1 MSELKQPMLAASS
14 IPNLKDVE
22 YPCYIQPKLDGIR
35 CIAINGVAY
44 SRKMKPIPNKY
55 IQSKFAEY
63 NLHGF
68 DGELMVH
75 GGFNSVQSSVMSEDG
90 EPDFTFNVYDYWD
103 SVDDYTQRLELLI
116 EQIGYSDAIIKFVD
130 TYVVD
135 NQTEAED
142 KLQLFID
149 EGYEGGILRSFK
161 GKYKQGRSTLKEG
174 YLLKLKRF
182 LDDEA
187 VVIGFE
193 ERMQNNNV
201 KEIDER
207 GYSKRSSK
215 KAGLVGADT
224 LGSLVVQWN
233 GVTFNVGSGFDDAQR
248 KEVWE
253 NKDKYLGKLVTFKY
267 QELTEYNIPRFPTFK
282 GFRSEDDV

>member
-1 MSELKQPMLAASS
+1 MSELKQPMLAASTV
-14 IPNLKDVE
+14 PNLEDVE

-35 CIAINGVAY
+35 CVAINGVAY

-68 DGELMVH
+68 DGELMVN

-103 SVDDYTQRLELLI
+103 SELNYRNRLTTLAYGFTVD
-116 EQIGYSDAIIKFVD
+116 FVD
-130 TYVVD
+130 VVGTHLVA
-135 NQTEAED
+135 NSAEAEN

-149 EGYEGGILRSFK
+149 EGYEGAILRSFK

-174 YLLKLKRF
+174 CLLKLKRF

-187 VVIGFE
+187 IVIGFE

-201 KEIDER
+201 KEKDER

-224 LGSLVVQWN
+224 LGSLAVQWN
-233 GVTFNVGSGFDDAQR
+233 GVTFNIGSGFDDVQR

-253 NKDKYLGKLVTFKY
+253 NKDMYLGKLVTFKY
-267 QELTEYNIPRFPTFK
+267 QELTEYGIPRFPTFK
-282 GFRSEDDV
+282 GFRSEDDI

>member
-1 MSELKQPMLAASS
+1 MSELKMPMLAASS
-14 IPNLKDVE
+14 IPNLEDVE
-22 YPCYIQPKLDGIR
+22 YPCYIQRKYDGAR
-35 CIAINGVAY
+35 CIAIDGVAY
-44 SRKMKPIPNKY
+44 SRKMKPIPNQY
-55 IQSKFAEY
+55 IQKKFAEY
-63 NLHGF
+63 NLHGL
-68 DGELMVH
+68 DGELMIE
-75 GGFNSVQSSVMSEDG
+75 GGFNSVQSGVMSRDG
-90 EPDFTFNVYDYWD
+90 DPDFTFYVYDCWD
-103 SVDDYTQRLELLI
+103 SDKPFTERLPLLVYALNVDF
-116 EQIGYSDAIIKFVD
+116 IKVVD
-130 TYVVD
+130 TYVV
-135 NQTEAED
+135 NNPKEAES
-142 KLQLFID
+142 KLQQFID

-201 KEIDER
+201 KEVDER

-233 GVTFNVGSGFDDAQR
+233 GVTFNIGSGFDDAQR

-267 QELTEYNIPRFPTFK
+267 QELHEDTGVPRFATYK
-282 GFRSEDDV
+282 GFRDERDV

>member
-1 MSELKQPMLAASS
+1 MLA
-14 IPNLKDVE
+14 
-22 YPCYIQPKLDGIR
+22 Y
-35 CIAINGVAY
+35 
-44 SRKMKPIPNKY
+44 
-55 IQSKFAEY
+55 
-63 NLHGF
+63 GF
-68 DGELMVH
+68 
-75 GGFNSVQSSVMSEDG
+75 
-90 EPDFTFNVYDYWD
+90 T
-103 SVDDYTQRLELLI
+103 VD
-116 EQIGYSDAIIKFVD
+116 FVD
-130 TYVVD
+130 VVD
-135 NQTEAED
+135 THLVASQAEAES
-142 KLQLFID
+142 KLQQFID

-201 KEIDER
+201 KEVDER

-224 LGSLVVQWN
+224 LGSLIVQWN

-248 KEVWE
+248 KEVWQ